1 MQEAAATLPAPAS
14 ISTLTARALD
24 IAADPLKPD
33 DMYYVVGKYA
43 NGWPMYRSKR
53 GTNKQESAHRQYGR
67 MPGTHM
73 GLESGQVSVMSK
85 ISR

>member
-1 MQEAAATLPAPAS
+1 
-14 ISTLTARALD
+14 
-24 IAADPLKPD
+24 
-33 DMYYVVGKYA
+33 MYYVVGKYA

-73 GLESGQVSVMSK
+73 GLESGQVSFMSK